1 MLVIKELNITNTPK
15 FIFDSMINVKKLN
28 TNLVGL
34 GQILVFPDGVVSY
47 DIYPIH
53 IVFNNVDI
61 YFECVNEEN
70 YLVFALIDKNLD
82 ILENYKNIWDKIKMD
97 IKKLKGIVE
106 NIYFEKDIMKVKFDT
121 DDDLV
126 FNKIINAPICTIVVK
141 AVYEDDNKFYPQIYL
156 HSFYFNCFNDE
167 DGYECINARVQ

>member
-34 GQILVFPDGVVSY
+34 EQILVFPYVAVSY
-47 DIYPIH
+47 DIYPTH

-61 YFECVNEEN
+61 YFECVNEEK

-82 ILENYKNIWDKIKMD
+82 ILENYEKLWDKIKMD
-97 IKKLKGIVE
+97 IKKLERIVG
-106 NIYFEKDIMKVKFDT
+106 NLYFQKNIMKVKFDA

-126 FNKIINAPICTIVVK
+126 FNKIINVPMCATAVKKLFMNMIINFILKYIYIVVILI
-141 AVYEDDNKFYPQIYL
+141 VL
-156 HSFYFNCFNDE
+156 MV
-167 DGYECINARVQ
+167 RVVMYV

>member
-1 MLVIKELNITNTPK
+1 MLVIKELNITNIPV

-34 GQILVFPDGVVSY
+34 EKILVFPDGAVSY
-47 DIYPIH
+47 DIYPTH

-61 YFECVNEEN
+61 YFECVNEEK

-82 ILENYKNIWDKIKMD
+82 ILENYKKLWDKIKMD
-97 IKKLKGIVE
+97 IKKLEGIVG
-106 NIYFEKDIMKVKFDT
+106 NLYFEKDIMKVKFDT

-126 FNKIINAPICTIVVK
+126 FNKIINVPMCAIGVK
-141 AVYEDDNKFYPQIYL
+141 AVCEHDNKFYPQIYL
-156 HSFYFNCFNDE
+156 HS
-167 DGYECINARVQ
+167 ILIVLMMRVVMYV